1 MKTEED
7 EEFER
12 IEREQAKGWRKRQIE
27 DEKEKR
33 CPTCNKLIDDEDV
46 KNDWTAKKTCSV
58 CRLRPA
64 EKQVRTSDGR
74 VQWRCMTCHDLKN
87 RIGFSKGKQ

>member
-1 MKTEED
+1 MTE
-7 EEFER
+7 
-12 IEREQAKGWRKRQIE
+12 
-27 DEKEKR
+27 
-33 CPTCNKLIDDEDV
+33 P
-46 KNDWTAKKTCSV
+46 AKKTCSV

-64 EKQVRTSDGR
+64 EKQVRASDGR

>member
-12 IEREQAKGWRKRQIE
+12 IERQQARANGWRKRQIE

-33 CPTCNKLIDDEDV
+33 CPACNKPITEEDPEDD
-46 KNDWTAKKTCSV
+46 
-58 CRLRPA
+58 
-64 EKQVRTSDGR
+64 
-74 VQWRCMTCHDLKN
+74 
-87 RIGFSKGKQ
+87 